1 MPGKYTVVLTVDGA
15 AYTRDLTLVMDPRV
29 KTSLPGLQK
38 QFELSNRLYEQ
49 LLQVQPAVDGA
60 TKLRDQ
66 LKEQSEKAKGTPQAA
81 AVEALSQKLNE
92 LLGAGGR
99 FRRGPQVETLNGV
112 QGSLFMLLY
121 TLQETDLPPTPAQT
135 NAAPALEKSAAAVVQ
150 RWKQMQA
157 SDIPQLKSQLGDSRI
172 PTHQWPG
179 IGSWRRYG
187 ESRRRVA
194 TSGLK

>member
-1 MPGKYTVVLTVDGA
+1 
-15 AYTRDLTLVMDPRV
+15 MDPRV
-29 KTSLPGLQK
+29 KTSVADLQK
-38 QFELSNRLYEQ
+38 QFDLSNRLYEQ
-49 LLQVQPAVDGA
+49 LLQVQPSVDEA

-157 SDIPQLKSQLGDSRI
+157 SDIPQLKSQLGIREFPPI
-172 PTHQWPG
+172 
-179 IGSWRRYG
+179 
-187 ESRRRVA
+187 
-194 TSGLK
+194 SGRASEAGGVMVNRDEE